1 VSELDI
7 LKKIKY
13 IYKEV
18 ENMPEESKKNPYL
31 TALEQFNKAADFL
44 NLNKETRFSI
54 REPQRILEAPLP
66 VKMDNGDVKV
76 FSSYRVQHST
86 ARGPAKGGVRY
97 HPDVDL
103 NEVKALAMWMT
114 WKCAVVNVPFGGAK
128 GGIICNPKEMSENE
142 LRNLSRRYI
151 YAIYPIIGPKKDIPA
166 PDVGTN
172 SKTMGW
178 YMDTYSMLVGHP
190 EPAVVT
196 GKPLSLN
203 GSLGREQATGR
214 GCMYTALEAMNYLG
228 IDPKKATAVVQGFG
242 KVGYWTAKLLQDQG
256 VKIIAVSDS
265 GGGIFQ
271 PAGLDVDTVL
281 NFKKNTK
288 SSVKKYSCGSS
299 ITNNDLLLL
308 PCDILAPC
316 ALENKITAANA
327 TQIQAKIIVEGA
339 NGPTTLEA
347 DDILHKK
354 GIFIVPDILA
364 NAGGVTVS
372 YYEWCQNIQ
381 ELYWDEN
388 RINAM
393 LKGVMGRAFREVIKI
408 YEKHGK
414 QITPRLAAYLL
425 GVGRVAEAAGARGL
439 WP

>member
-1 VSELDI
+1 
-7 LKKIKY
+7 
-13 IYKEV
+13 
-18 ENMPEESKKNPYL
+18 MPEESKKNPYL
-31 TALEQFNKAADFL
+31 TALEQFDKAADFL
-44 NLNKETRFSI
+44 NLDKETRFSI
-54 REPQRILEAPLP
+54 REPHRILGAGLP
-66 VKMDNGDVKV
+66 VKMDNGDIKV
-76 FSSYRVQHST
+76 FSSYRVQHNT

-103 NEVKALAMWMT
+103 NEVKALSMWMT

-128 GGIICNPKEMSENE
+128 GGIICNPKEMSKNE

-172 SKTMGW
+172 SETMGW
-178 YMDTYSMLVGHP
+178 YMDTYSMLVGYP

-203 GSLGREQATGR
+203 GSLGREAATGR
-214 GCMYTALEAMNYLG
+214 GCMYTALQALRYLG
-228 IDPKKATAVVQGFG
+228 IDPLKATAVVQGFG
-242 KVGYWTAKLLQDQG
+242 NVGYWTAKLLQEEG
-256 VKIIAVSDS
+256 VKIIAISDS
-265 GGGIFQ
+265 GGGICDYN
-271 PAGLDVDTVL
+271 GLNVNDVL
-281 NFKKNTK
+281 NFKKTNGTSVFNYPNGTK
-288 SSVKKYSCGSS
+288 IIDDGVLFLSC
-299 ITNNDLLLL
+299 DV
-308 PCDILAPC
+308 LAPC
-316 ALENKITAANA
+316 ALENAITAANA
-327 TQIQAKIIVEGA
+327 ARIKAKIIVEGA

-347 DDILHKK
+347 DDILHQR
-354 GIFIVPDILA
+354 GIFVVPDILA

-393 LKGVMGRAFREVIKI
+393 LKGVMDRAFRDVFSI
-408 YEKHGK
+408 YEENGK
-414 QITPRLAAYLL
+414 KITTRLAAYLL
-425 GVGRVAEAAGARGL
+425 GVGRVAEAARARGL

>member
-1 VSELDI
+1 MISLLPMI
-7 LKKIKY
+7 SIMGKNQNKKD
-13 IYKEV
+13 
-18 ENMPEESKKNPYL
+18 PYL
-31 TALEQFNKAADFL
+31 TALEQFDKAADFL
-44 NLNKETRFSI
+44 NLDKEARFSI
-54 REPQRILEAPLP
+54 REPQRILGGPLP
-66 VKMDNGDVKV
+66 IKMDNGEIKV

-103 NEVKALAMWMT
+103 NEIKALAMWMT

-128 GGIICNPKEMSENE
+128 GGIICNPKEMSKNE

-151 YAIYPIIGPKKDIPA
+151 YTIYPIIGPKKDIPA

-172 SKTMGW
+172 SETMGW
-178 YMDTYSMLVGHP
+178 FMDTYSMLVGHP

-196 GKPLSLN
+196 GKPLSLC

-214 GCMYTALEAMNYLG
+214 GCMYTALQTLNYLG
-228 IDPKKATAVVQGFG
+228 IDPKTATAVVQGFG
-242 KVGYWTAKLLQDQG
+242 NVGYWTAKLLQQEG

-265 GGGIFQ
+265 KGGIYN
-271 PAGLDVDTVL
+271 PAGLNVD
-281 NFKKNTK
+281 NIWQFKKIAKT
-288 SSVKKYSCGSS
+288 SFESVTHYPGGTS
-299 ITNNDLLLL
+299 ITNDDLLLL
-308 PCDILAPC
+308 ECDILAPC
-316 ALENKITAANA
+316 ALENTITAANA
-327 TQIQAKIIVEGA
+327 ARIRAKVIVEGA
-339 NGPTTLEA
+339 NGPTTLDA
-347 DDILHKK
+347 DDILHQK
-354 GIFIVPDILA
+354 GIFIIPDILA

-388 RINAM
+388 RVNAM
-393 LKGVMGRAFREVIKI
+393 LKGVMTRAFKDVVDI
-408 YEKHGK
+408 YEKNGK
-414 QITPRLAAYLL
+414 KITPRLAAYLL